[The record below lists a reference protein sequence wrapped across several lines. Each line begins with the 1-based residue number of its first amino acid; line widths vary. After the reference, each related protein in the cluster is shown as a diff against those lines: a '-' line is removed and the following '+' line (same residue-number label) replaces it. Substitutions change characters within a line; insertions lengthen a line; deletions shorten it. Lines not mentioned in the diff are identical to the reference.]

1 MVQRLYTQTNSN
13 LSIYSFNNMIKVY
26 KTFDVSDSNW
36 KQIEEGFNTSFNAK
50 WDIERM
56 KDYYSSTFLG
66 YSYHALDIDDNG
78 VLRGYNS
85 LLPNLYD
92 YDGKRIIVGVSGG
105 TFVKKEF
112 RKDVFIF
119 KHLMDALFTFCKEE
133 DMVMKVGVPNHNSFK
148 YALVMNK
155 AKLVGYLDYYI
166 LPVRAFNFLNKKWLR
181 PLNVLT
187 LGYSYLMV
195 TLSSFGGLVRLHSC
209 EKKLEIQVTEDYYDL
224 RFRCKSVYKECRKGQ
239 MSGFYRLYVEKG
251 CCVAYVMDFRENNK
265 KTVRSLNYIVRQ
277 ILLKEKEISAILYVG
292 TMNVPQPLLIKVPS
306 RMQPQKLPL
315 TINVLNGDEELEK
328 TALEMNN
335 WDFSL
340 LNFDVR

>member
-1 MVQRLYTQTNSN
+1 
-13 LSIYSFNNMIKVY
+13 MIKVY
-26 KTFDVSDSNW
+26 KTYELTNFDW
-36 KQIEEGFNTSFNAK
+36 KQIEEGFNASFDAK
-50 WDIERM
+50 WNIERM
-56 KDYYSSTFLG
+56 KKYYSSTFLG
-66 YSYHALDIDDNG
+66 YSYHALDMDENG

-85 LLPNLYD
+85 LLPNEYN
-92 YDGKRIIVGVSGG
+92 YNGKRIIVGVSGG

-119 KHLMDALFTFCKEE
+119 KHLMDALFAFCKKE

-166 LPVRAFNFLNKKWLR
+166 LPVRGFDFLAKPWLR

-195 TLSSFGGLVRLHSC
+195 MLSSLWGLVGLHPSK
-209 EKKLEIQVTEDYYDL
+209 KKLEISVTEDYYDL
-224 RFRCKSVYKECRKGQ
+224 RFRCKSVYKECKKSR
-239 MSGFYRLYVEKG
+239 MSGFYRLFVEKG
-251 CCVAYVMDFRENNK
+251 CNVAYIMDFRENNV

-277 ILLKEKEISAILYVG
+277 ILLKEKKVSAILYVG
-292 TMNVPQPLLIKVPS
+292 TINVPQPLLIKVPT

-315 TINVLNGDEELEK
+315 TINVLNGDKELEEA
-328 TALEMNN
+328 ALEMKN